1 MNEVFS
7 NLQTLRKRLTKMLS
21 VDFIMNNSLLIAFVV
36 LLCLLVVENRYACD
50 KQLAQIVKLKKELED
65 AKYEALTVNAELS
78 QHSRQSNV
86 KRLISD
92 QSIDIAESTLPPFII
107 RK

>member
-1 MNEVFS
+1 MIVF
-7 NLQTLRKRLTKMLS
+7 
-21 VDFIMNNSLLIAFVV
+21 IG
-36 LLCLLVVENRYACD
+36 LLCILMVENRYACD
-50 KQLAQIVKLKKELED
+50 KQLAQIVKLKKALED

-92 QSIDIAESTLPPFII
+92 QGIDIAESTLPPFII
-107 RK
+107 KK